1 MKKTPAACRKSGRRH
16 VTAPM
21 RCRLRATTRMGPRP
35 AGDRATSGHGGL
47 RRRSVE
53 QCNSS
58 PAELLRPGTTEAEVV
73 AVAVRRVVVEA
84 IGRAEAVVV
93 VAVVETATAH
103 DPARAANRIGRI

>member
-16 VTAPM
+16 VKAPM
-21 RCRLRATTRMGPRP
+21 RCRLRSTTRMGPRP

-58 PAELLRPGTTEAEVV
+58 PAELLRPGTTEAEVAEV
-73 AVAVRRVVVEA
+73 VRRVVVVA
-84 IGRAEAVVV
+84 TGRADVV
-93 VAVVETATAH
+93 VAVVDATAAY
-103 DPARAANRIGRI
+103 DPVRAANRIGRI